1 MNLDAAGAAR
11 AGVREFRPDASLANM
26 KTAPRRN
33 PWVLVAAV
41 VVLVLT
47 AMLVHSLLTNPN
59 YDWAIVGE
67 YMFNGAVVAGLRR
80 TLELTVI
87 CMALS
92 FVLGIVVASMRLSSN
107 PVLSG
112 VALAYV
118 WFFRGVPLLVQLI
131 FWFNLGALYPSLS
144 IGVPFGPEAYSAP
157 TNQLINPYTAA
168 ILGLALNEAAY
179 MAEIVRAGI
188 ASIDPGQIEAA
199 QALSLTKTV
208 LFRRIIL
215 PQAMRVIVPPTGN
228 ETITMLKYTSLVS
241 VIALPELL
249 YSTQIISSQNFQVVP
264 LLIVASLWYLVM
276 VSILMV
282 VQQQLERRFSRSTRV
297 GRTMALPSVRRGR
310 VT

>member
-1 MNLDAAGAAR
+1 MDADTGRLTAPEVQR
-11 AGVREFRPDASLANM
+11 MRPDSSLAAM

-33 PWVLVAAV
+33 PGVLVAAV
-41 VVLVLT
+41 VVLVLS
-47 AMLVHSLLTNPN
+47 AMLVNSLLTNEN
-59 YDWAIVGE
+59 YEWAVVGE
-67 YMFNGAVVAGLRR
+67 FMLNDAVLAGLRR
-80 TLELTVI
+80 TLELTAVCMVI
-87 CMALS
+87 S
-92 FVLGIVVASMRLSSN
+92 FLLGIVIASMRLSDN

-112 VALAYV
+112 VALVYV

-144 IGVPFGPEAYSAP
+144 LGVPFGVEAYSAP

-188 ASIDPGQIEAA
+188 TSVDPGQVEAA
-199 QALSLTKTV
+199 QALSLKKSV
-208 LFRRIIL
+208 LFRRIVL

-249 YSTQIISSQNFQVVP
+249 YSTQIISSQNFQVIP
-264 LLIVASLWYLVM
+264 LLIVASLWYLLM

-297 GRTMALPSVRRGR
+297 ARSTRMPRRLQR
-310 VT
+310 RSL